1 MKKIIFLSTL
11 FFLVACGPSD
21 EEKQNIAIITCN
33 IMSESTIMDGAAR
46 IKEINSARDKINAES
61 YLYGDDKIKEA
72 IEYNICINL
81 VLDDPEYESI
91 LLELKEKE
99 REAEIK
105 QREAERLKKEQERIA
120 REERYKFL
128 ERQNMLASINW
139 IETNKSYIE
148 SLKIKPKLL
157 NIGFE
162 DGDLLLPH
170 TCKNTEGFT
179 MPIEV
184 LFKNGMAIFYQTHNS
199 TGQCGYR
206 DENTGRIYDFA
217 MTEEIQN
224 HILNNLDNLESIIQE
239 VNLYIS
245 GVYDNTVPDS
255 ASLERKRLLDMDNYD
270 FEWSGKVYFEKPMFE
285 ENFELYENT
294 PQLMEY
300 PFKYKLFPK
309 ECEQKSYLTG
319 EGVDAKIIIENECN
333 YIE

>member
-1 MKKIIFLSTL
+1 MKKIISLSTL

-21 EEKQNIAIITCN
+21 EQKQNIAIITCN
-33 IMSESTIMDGAAR
+33 ILSESTIMDGAER

-99 REAEIK
+99 REAERK
-105 QREAERLKKEQERIA
+105 QIEAERLKKEQERIA
-120 REERYKFL
+120 REERYKLL

-139 IETNKSYIE
+139 IETNISYIE
-148 SLKIKPKLL
+148 SLNIKPKLL

-162 DGDLLLPH
+162 DGALLLPH

-184 LFKNGMAIFYQTHNS
+184 LFKNGMALYYQTHNP

-206 DENTGRIYDFA
+206 DENDGKIYDFA

-224 HILNNLDNLESIIQE
+224 HILNNLNNLESIIQE

-245 GVYDNTVPDS
+245 GVYDDTVPDS

-270 FEWSGKVYFEKPMFE
+270 FEWSGQIYWGKPMFE

-319 EGVDAKIIIENECN
+319 EGVDAKIIIEYECN